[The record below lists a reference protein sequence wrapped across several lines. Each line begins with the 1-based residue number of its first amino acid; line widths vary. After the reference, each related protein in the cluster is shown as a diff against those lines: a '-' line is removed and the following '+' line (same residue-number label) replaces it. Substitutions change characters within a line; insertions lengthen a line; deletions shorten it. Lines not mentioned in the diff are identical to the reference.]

1 MGYVHPLYGY
11 IEDDDYAIDAALG
24 EQIEREDREAERREQ
39 ELRDTLQRNLER
51 HGPIQANASE
61 YDEYIAKHSGDR
73 K

>member
-1 MGYVHPLYGY
+1 MYIHPLYGFVDDGED
-11 IEDDDYAIDAALG
+11 IEAAID
-24 EQIEREDREAERREQ
+24 EQLEHEEREAERREQ

-73 K
+73 M